1 MKPVEVKVKGAVW
14 GTLGASLALALLNGL
29 AANNALLSGLPA
41 WSQFLILT
49 VLPPLI
55 TFFSGYVTPSS
66 TSRVSDKYVDSGL
79 H

>member
-1 MKPVEVKVKGAVW
+1 MKTVEVKVKGAVW

-41 WSQFLILT
+41 WAQFIILT

-55 TFFSGYVTPSS
+55 AFLSGYVTPST
-66 TSRVSDKYVDSGL
+66 TSKVSDRFNG
-79 H
+79 